1 MPNARSCCRSLTWL
15 GCLIV
20 LVVLAVPGTAS
31 AQGFGAR
38 AGVSADP
45 DQFYFGAHFET
56 PPLVDRL
63 TFRPNLELG
72 VGDSLTLVTIN
83 FEFAYKIPIPRQSWT
98 VYVGGGPAAVIQ
110 KHDQAHGGDTDV
122 LGGLNFLLG
131 IEERHGLMF
140 EVKAGVID
148 SPGFKFGVG
157 YTWR

>member
-1 MPNARSCCRSLTWL
+1 MANARSSCRSLTWL

-20 LVVLAVPGTAS
+20 LAVLAVPGTAN

-38 AGVSADP
+38 AGVSSDP

-63 TFRPNLELG
+63 TFRPNLEMG
-72 VGDSLTLVTIN
+72 TGDSLWVVAIN

-98 VYVGGGPAAVIQ
+98 VYVGGGPSANVY
-110 KHDQAHGGDTDV
+110 KHDQAHGGGTDV

-131 IEERHGLMF
+131 VEERRGLMF
-140 EVKAGVID
+140 EVKVGVID
-148 SPGFKFGVG
+148 SPSFKFGVG
-157 YTWR
+157 WTWH